1 MAIFVM
7 DEAAYK
13 ELTRSPTGEVGRYL
27 IVVSAKL
34 KYLAKYQ
41 VGKKTGALSNSI
53 NYRLTRDSRGLVAV
67 VGSDNRV
74 ALMHH
79 NGTRPHII
87 MPRHAQTLRF
97 YSHGRIVYSKLVHHP
112 GTKPN
117 RYLTDNLGPVIRQL

>member
-1 MAIFVM
+1 MAKFVM
-7 DEAAYK
+7 NEAGYK
-13 ELTRSPTGEVGRYL
+13 ELTKSPNGEVGRYL
-27 IVVSAKL
+27 TVVAAKL

-41 VGKKTGALSNSI
+41 AGRKTGALMNSI

-79 NGTRPHII
+79 QGTRPHII
-87 MPRHAQTLRF
+87 VPRRAQTLRF

-117 RYLTDNLGPVIRQL
+117 RYLTDNLRRVI

>member
-1 MAIFVM
+1 MAKFVLS
-7 DEAAYK
+7 EAGYK
-13 ELTRSPTGEVGRYL
+13 ELTQSPNGEVGRYL
-27 IVVSAKL
+27 TVVGAKL

-41 VGKKTGALSNSI
+41 AGRKTGALMNSI

-79 NGTRPHII
+79 QGTRPHII
-87 MPRHAQTLRF
+87 VPRRAQTLRF

-117 RYLTDNLGPVIRQL
+117 RYLTDNLRRVI